1 VAVVAPSLIPI
12 LSRAGRWSTNVIA
25 CVPVG
30 GASVIDPRWG
40 RADRLAIAEVLDGQ
54 IVSWQEFDVGWSRLH
69 DEGAEGSHHAR
80 VVRFLLEHRV
90 QAVVAGHM
98 GDAMVHMLDKLGVQV
113 HLGASGD
120 AQVALRATITSHEN
134 AAAQPDQATT

>member
-1 VAVVAPSLIPI
+1 M
-12 LSRAGRWSTNVIA
+12 IA
-25 CVPVG
+25 CVPIG
-30 GASVIDPRWG
+30 SASAIDPRWG

-54 IVSWQEFDVGWSRLH
+54 IISWQEFDVGWSRLH

-98 GDAMVHMLDKLGVQV
+98 GDAMVHMLEKLGVQV
-113 HLGASGD
+113 RLGASGD
-120 AQVALRATITSHEN
+120 ARVAVRATITSHEN
-134 AAAQPDQATT
+134 AAPQPDHTTS